1 MTSKPPTGGPTIGPM
16 VAGIIS
22 QAIARTSSDFETA
35 RNSTRRPTGDIIAPP
50 TPCSMRAATSKGRFG
65 AWAQAIEPSV
75 NSPIAARNTVRE
87 PNRSAI
93 RPLAGMNI
101 ASVSR

>member
-1 MTSKPPTGGPTIGPM
+1 M

-22 QAIARTSSDFETA
+22 HAIARTSSAFDTA
-35 RNSTRRPTGDIIAPP
+35 RSSTSRPTGDISAPP
-50 TPCSMRAATSKGRFG
+50 VPCSMRATTRKPRLCAC
-65 AWAQAIEPSV
+65 AHAIEPSV
-75 NSPIAARNTVRE
+75 NSAIAPRNTVRE
-87 PNRSAI
+87 PKRSAK